1 MREIPPVSAKLKALQ
16 DAMGAQLEC
25 QQKAKEKPIQ
35 AISDKKIS
43 VQPKRENY
51 IPTIEDEYLMA
62 QFQHGRYC
70 GD

>member
-16 DAMGAQLEC
+16 DTIGAQLER
-25 QQKAKEKPIQ
+25 QQKAKEKAVKATDK
-35 AISDKKIS
+35 AISVESKCEK
-43 VQPKRENY
+43 Y

>member
-16 DAMGAQLEC
+16 DAMGAQLER
-25 QQKAKEKPIQ
+25 QQKAKEKAAKATDK
-35 AISDKKIS
+35 AIS
-43 VQPKRENY
+43 VEPKHEEY

>member
-16 DAMGAQLEC
+16 DAMGAQLER
-25 QQKAKEKPIQ
+25 QQKAKEKAAKASTYKI
-35 AISDKKIS
+35 IS
-43 VQPKRENY
+43 VEPKY
-51 IPTIEDEYLMA
+51 IPAIEDEYLMA

>member
-1 MREIPPVSAKLKALQ
+1 MRDIPPVSAKLKALQ
-16 DAMGAQLEC
+16 DAMEAQLER
-25 QQKAKEKPIQ
+25 QQKAKEKV
-35 AISDKKIS
+35 AKASTDKIIS
-43 VQPKRENY
+43 VEPKY

>member
-16 DAMGAQLEC
+16 DAMGAQLER
-25 QQKAKEKPIQ
+25 QQKAKEK
-35 AISDKKIS
+35 AVKVATDKAIS
-43 VQPKRENY
+43 VQPKREKY

-62 QFQHGRYC
+62 QFQNGRYC